1 MSIAN
6 EWNIKIGFSFILAM
20 LAQNISIA
28 IYLRLNIVALLG
40 ALLCDAGVHVLTLLL
55 FKNHDNI
62 FNKIIFDISNLILNT
77 ESSVKFICKVLN
89 AL

>member
-28 IYLRLNIVALLG
+28 IYLRLS
-40 ALLCDAGVHVLTLLL
+40 H
-55 FKNHDNI
+55 FKKNT
-62 FNKIIFDISNLILNT
+62 FCFDFAAFF
-77 ESSVKFICKVLN
+77 KWKYP
-89 AL
+89 